1 MRPALADDARNMTQ
15 RKLIVSLVLAK
26 PVAAD
31 DMDDPDM
38 KELMQWAN

>member
-1 MRPALADDARNMTQ
+1 MTHLAILLT
-15 RKLIVSLVLAK
+15 AK

-31 DMDDPDM
+31 NIDDDPDM

>member
-1 MRPALADDARNMTQ
+1 MMTENPADDS
-15 RKLIVSLVLAK
+15 LSILVLAK

-31 DMDDPDM
+31 DIEDDPDM

>member
-1 MRPALADDARNMTQ
+1 MTQ
-15 RKLIVSLVLAK
+15 TLMTHWNLFIVLAK

-31 DMDDPDM
+31 NIEDDPDM

>member
-1 MRPALADDARNMTQ
+1 MAHFLV
-15 RKLIVSLVLAK
+15 LSVLAK

-31 DMDDPDM
+31 DIEDDPDM